1 MTKITII
8 TIGKLKERYIQ
19 EGIAEFE
26 KRLTKFC
33 KLKIVELKE
42 DSKEAESAKLE
53 KYLSPNTYLLDES
66 GKEYASAAFAQL
78 LKANDEL
85 TFIIGNYYGLP
96 QELKSKAK
104 LISLSKMTFTHE
116 MCRLFLIEQVYRGFA
131 ILNGLPYHK

>member
-33 KLKIVELKE
+33 KLNIVELKE
-42 DSKEAESAKLE
+42 DSKEAETAKLE
-53 KYLSPNTYLLDES
+53 KYLGPNTYLLDET
-66 GKEYASAAFAQL
+66 GKEYISTAFAQL
-78 LKANDEL
+78 LKANEEL
-85 TFIIGNYYGLP
+85 TFVIGNYYGLP
-96 QELKSKAK
+96 QELKSKVK

-116 MCRLFLIEQVYRGFA
+116 MCRLFLIEQIYRGFA
-131 ILNGLPYHK
+131 ILNNLPYHK